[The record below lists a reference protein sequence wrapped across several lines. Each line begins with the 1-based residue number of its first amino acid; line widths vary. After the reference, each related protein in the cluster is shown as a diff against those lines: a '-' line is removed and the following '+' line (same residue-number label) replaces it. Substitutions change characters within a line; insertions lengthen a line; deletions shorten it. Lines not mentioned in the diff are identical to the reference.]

1 MLILTW
7 VSPVFDKIFSTVC
20 KFFWSSMNIS
30 ILEIGLLIKFFKED
44 IFLTLILLNLLSSSE
59 MFLEIVNIKELPSI
73 NISLFKS
80 KTSEKIN
87 NSKTE
92 VKSVNLIIA

>member
-7 VSPVFDKIFSTVC
+7 VSPVFDTIFSTVC
-20 KFFWSSMNIS
+20 KFFWSSINIS

-59 MFLEIVNIKELPSI
+59 IFLEIVNIKELPSI

>member
-1 MLILTW
+1 
-7 VSPVFDKIFSTVC
+7 
-20 KFFWSSMNIS
+20 MNIS

>member
-1 MLILTW
+1 
-7 VSPVFDKIFSTVC
+7 
-20 KFFWSSMNIS
+20 
-30 ILEIGLLIKFFKED
+30 
-44 IFLTLILLNLLSSSE
+44 
-59 MFLEIVNIKELPSI
+59 MFLEIVNIRELPSI

-92 VKSVNLIIA
+92 VRSVNLIIA